1 MGERFLESESLQ
13 TGLKQAH
20 KQTHKQRSPL
30 SPLKVFV
37 YGTLKPG
44 ECNYQRYCTGFVVAA
59 EPAVARGQLFALPV
73 GYPAM
78 TPGDGLVHGVLLS
91 FASPAILRNLDEL
104 EDYDPHRPT
113 SQNEYDR
120 QQIEVFNPALQSLG
134 LVWAYLMTPEKVRRI
149 GGVPIPA
156 GVWSAGR

>member
-1 MGERFLESESLQ
+1 LSL
-13 TGLKQAH
+13 
-20 KQTHKQRSPL
+20 
-30 SPLKVFV
+30 LKVFV

-44 ECNYQRYCTGFVVAA
+44 ECNYQRYCAGFVVGAQ
-59 EPAVARGQLFALPV
+59 PAVARGLLFALPV

-78 TPGDGLVHGVLLS
+78 TPGEGSVHGVLLS
-91 FASPAILRNLDEL
+91 FANPAILRHLDEL
-104 EDYDPHRPT
+104 ENYAPHLPD

-134 LVWAYLMTPEKVRRI
+134 LVWAYLMTPERVRRI

-156 GVWSAGR
+156 GVWSAGCQLGAGHRSSSIAAPNCD

>member
-1 MGERFLESESLQ
+1 
-13 TGLKQAH
+13 
-20 KQTHKQRSPL
+20 L
-30 SPLKVFV
+30 SPLQVFV

-44 ECNYQRYCTGFVVAA
+44 ECNYQRYCAGFVVGAQ
-59 EPAVARGQLFALPV
+59 PAVARGLLFALPV

-78 TPGDGLVHGVLLS
+78 TPGEGSVHGVLLS
-91 FASPAILRNLDEL
+91 FASPAILRHLDEL
-104 EDYDPHRPT
+104 EDYDPDRPT

-149 GGVPIPA
+149 GGVPIRA
-156 GVWSAGR
+156 GVWSAGRQPSTGHCLSSQSGS